1 MKAAEATAAIAITT
15 TTSEEATKPSQHI
28 HSDHVTTPTAISEIV
43 ASPTQQQQHQ
53 QQQQQQLGLND
64 VPLMTMSSIPI
75 DSTASTITSPLPSP
89 SSHPPAP
96 L

>member
-43 ASPTQQQQHQ
+43 ASPTQQQH
-53 QQQQQQLGLND
+53 QQQQQLGLND